1 MSQSA
6 HQLET
11 SIKTLQN
18 DATKRAGLEISSSP
32 SDSDVEDALDR
43 LASVLIPVLHI
54 LQGTPVRAIVVT
66 VVVSPAHPGT
76 PQLRS
81 KANAPPPQGLWS
93 LLAITYLFFAQ
104 RSQNHPNTN
113 KRSLRVT
120 LELTT
125 LLLWIISLVCSAM
138 LALQYG
144 IMALTG
150 GVEAKVAFS
159 LCRELIKAALEEAAE
174 GAASENIMRALEIV
188 GQLVTIGGVS
198 IVSVGV
204 SAVCVVVSFVS
215 LVVACCVSGGK
226 KGSGGAYSY
235 VRPGSEVTET
245 LTMDGSA
252 EKTPVSYVSEVQSP
266 WQTPVM
272 PATPYR
278 YYDRDF
284 SGRQMV

>member
-18 DATKRAGLEISSSP
+18 DATKRASLETSSSP
-32 SDSDVEDALDR
+32 SDSDVENALDT
-43 LASVLIPVLHI
+43 LASVLIPILHI

-66 VVVSPAHPGT
+66 VV
-76 PQLRS
+76 
-81 KANAPPPQGLWS
+81 GLWS

-104 RSQNHPNTN
+104 RSKKHPNTN

-125 LLLWIISLVCSAM
+125 LVLWIISIVCSAM

-159 LCRELIKAALEEAAE
+159 LCRELIKAALEEVAE
-174 GAASENIMRALEIV
+174 GAASGNIMRALEIV

-204 SAVCVVVSFVS
+204 SAVCAAVSFVS

-226 KGSGGAYSY
+226 KGSGGGYSS
-235 VRPGSEVTET
+235 VRPRSEVTET
-245 LTMDGSA
+245 LTMDDSA

-266 WQTPVM
+266 WQTPVT

-278 YYDRDF
+278 YSDRGF